1 MTEVRGDLQRP
12 DDTRV
17 EPPVTE
23 QWALGPELRTSGLLG
38 STLPTPV
45 QSSPSREAAAD
56 VVVGAYEAWQRDI
69 FSFLRAATRDPE
81 VAEDLTQETFIRL
94 LREVQAGRT
103 PTNVRAWLYTVASHL
118 VTSRGRRMVVADRF
132 KSIIAIRGSAES
144 PERDSLRREQSDEM
158 HRALAQLPVDAR
170 TALLLSA
177 HGFSGQEIAAV
188 LGRTEGATRTLLC
201 RARVRL
207 RERLEVIDPPPGRT
221 P

>member
-1 MTEVRGDLQRP
+1 VD
-12 DDTRV
+12 
-17 EPPVTE
+17 
-23 QWALGPELRTSGLLG
+23 
-38 STLPTPV
+38 
-45 QSSPSREAAAD
+45 
-56 VVVGAYEAWQRDI
+56 AYEAWQRDI
-69 FSFLRAATRDPE
+69 FSFLRAATRDSD

-103 PTNVRAWLYTVASHL
+103 PNNVRAWLYTVASHL

-132 KSIIAIRGSAES
+132 KAILAIRGSVES
-144 PERDSLRREQSDEM
+144 PEGDTLRREQHDEM
-158 HRALAQLPVDAR
+158 HRALAQLPVDGR

-177 HGFSGQEIAAV
+177 HGFSGQEIATV

-207 RERLEVIDPPPGRT
+207 RERLEVIDPPEGRM